1 MTYITKATL
10 TALLL
15 WLPLSA
21 QSLIIPHVADGGG
34 WKTTIVLT
42 NTSPNPATATLVFHK
57 QTQADGS
64 TQPWTPPIVEVVS
77 TSGMNM
83 AGGSTLFLNTTG
95 TAADVS
101 VGWAQLNADAGVT
114 AYVVF
119 SIRAGATQDEGTA
132 PAVAAS
138 NRILVPYDDHNGFV
152 TDLAIVNPT
161 GAPMDISVAF
171 RTVDGLVSTGNT
183 LSQLPAG
190 GHLSFAL
197 SGQFPVILNHVG
209 LAEFYSATGN
219 FSVIAL
225 RTNPTHS
232 FTTAP
237 VYFQTGAP
245 MIVADPSNPYP
256 MGPPC
261 DPYYGCPGMYFRS
274 PSTAA
279 H

>member
-1 MTYITKATL
+1 MKHITQATL

-21 QSLIIPHVADGGG
+21 QTLTIPHVADGGG

-42 NTSPNPATATLVFHK
+42 NTSPNAATATVVFHK
-57 QTQADGS
+57 QTQADGN
-64 TQPWTPPIVEVVS
+64 TQPWNPPIVEVAS

-95 TAADVS
+95 TAADLS
-101 VGWAQLNADAGVT
+101 VGWAQLNADASVT

-132 PAVAAS
+132 PAVAAT
-138 NRILVPYDDHNGFV
+138 NRILVPYDDANGFV
-152 TDLAIVNPT
+152 TDMAIVNPT
-161 GAPMDISVAF
+161 GTPMDISVGF

-183 LSQLPAG
+183 LSQVPAG

-197 SGQFPVILNHVG
+197 SSQFPVILGHVG

-225 RTNPTHS
+225 RTNPTNS

-245 MIVADPSNPYP
+245 MIMADPSNPYP
-256 MGPPC
+256 TGPPC
-261 DPYYGCPGMYFRS
+261 DPYYGCTPMYLRA
-274 PSTAA
+274 PSGGA